1 MEQETIWIIAI
12 VALAVGVLIGFLMG
26 KSGSSETQRKTLEEE
41 LNGSRAEMDRYKKEV
56 TTHFEQTASLVNE
69 LTEQYRKVHQHLAT
83 GAQNLCPDQA
93 AGRSLQSSLQPK
105 LENSVSESTSEKSTH
120 SDKITS
126 ETRPTEDVKT
136 EPKELNEK
144 PSNADTEES
153 KKDSEKESVTE
164 DNQGDREADIEPPK
178 DWAPKKPD
186 DPGTLSDS
194 YGLSKK
200 AEDIPNPPHPDPGL
214 NEDEPEK
221 NDPDK
226 KAKQ

>member
-12 VALAVGVLIGFLMG
+12 VALAVGLLIGFLMG

-41 LNGSRAEMDRYKKEV
+41 LNGSRAEMDRYKQEV

-105 LENSVSESTSEKSTH
+105 LEKSASEAEHSDISKIEQPSSDDSSSTAVSTEKSNTVNTA
-120 SDKITS
+120 DAQDAETVETTIEETKKEDQEIT
-126 ETRPTEDVKT
+126 P
-136 EPKELNEK
+136 
-144 PSNADTEES
+144 
-153 KKDSEKESVTE
+153 
-164 DNQGDREADIEPPK
+164 EPPK
-178 DWAPKKPD
+178 DWAPKSPD
-186 DPGTLSDS
+186 DEGTLSDR
-194 YGLSKK
+194 YGLKK
-200 AEDIPNPPHPDPGL
+200 KVEDAPNPPQPDPGL

-221 NDPDK
+221 NTTDK
-226 KAKQ
+226 KEKV

>member
-41 LNGSRAEMDRYKKEV
+41 LKGSRAEMDRYKTEV
-56 TTHFEQTASLVNE
+56 TSHFEQTASLVNE

-105 LENSVSESTSEKSTH
+105 LEKST
-120 SDKITS
+120 
-126 ETRPTEDVKT
+126 T
-136 EPKELNEK
+136 EPEQSDQNHLDQADEEKPTTSSAPSEELNEV
-144 PSNADTEES
+144 NTEETSENITES
-153 KKDSEKESVTE
+153 KATKEKPENPE
-164 DNQGDREADIEPPK
+164 INIEPPK
-178 DWAPKKPD
+178 DWAPKSPD
-186 DPGTLSDS
+186 DEGTLSDR
-194 YGLSKK
+194 YGLKK
-200 AEDIPNPPHPDPGL
+200 KTEDTPNPPHPDPGL

-221 NDPDK
+221 DTSENK
-226 KAKQ
+226 EKA